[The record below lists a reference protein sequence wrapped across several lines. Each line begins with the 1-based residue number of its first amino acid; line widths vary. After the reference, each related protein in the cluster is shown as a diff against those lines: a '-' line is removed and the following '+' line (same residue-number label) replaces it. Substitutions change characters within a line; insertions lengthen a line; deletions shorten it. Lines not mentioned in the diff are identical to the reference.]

1 MFEKNKL
8 IAAMMEVGL
17 NVTATAE
24 KMGISRSSF
33 YRKMKKDGDF
43 SRRELL
49 ELSDLIG
56 REKVSRI
63 FFEDMVS

>member
-1 MFEKNKL
+1 VFEKNKL